1 MNELHFQPI
10 GAALGEGAAIR
21 IGRCTEETPAG
32 ETHIYFE
39 PCESVKSV
47 RVSQSLP
54 DSEGRML
61 DVTLTVQ
68 NVCPGR
74 RVFIGLSAH
83 EVMEGGAEELRGFRA
98 LSLPAHHDG
107 SAHAVDAPP
116 IRFILPEEENVDS
129 RAGRPRHF
137 VLRAY
142 AHYADQAGCE
152 ST

>member
-1 MNELHFQPI
+1 MNDLHFQPV
-10 GAALGEGAAIR
+10 GAGMGEGAAVR
-21 IGRCTEETPAG
+21 IGHCAEETPAG
-32 ETHIYFE
+32 ETHLYFE
-39 PCESVKSV
+39 PCESIKSV
-47 RVSQSLP
+47 RITETLP

-61 DVTLTVQ
+61 DVTMTLQ

-98 LSLPAHHDG
+98 LTLPAHHDG
-107 SAHAVDAPP
+107 AAHAVDAPP
-116 IRFILPEEENVDS
+116 IRFILPEEGS
-129 RAGRPRHF
+129 YPGRPRHF

-152 ST
+152 AP

>member
-1 MNELHFQPI
+1 MNELHFQPV

-39 PCESVKSV
+39 PCESIKSV

-107 SAHAVDAPP
+107 SAHAVDAPSVHSARGGERRQP
-116 IRFILPEEENVDS
+116 RGAAPAF
-129 RAGRPRHF
+129 RPAR
-137 VLRAY
+137 LCPLC
-142 AHYADQAGCE
+142 G
-152 ST
+152 SGGM